1 MEDVTRRIER
11 EDIEAAFE
19 RIGGRTRRTP
29 VLDLEAG
36 AFGIDVPPI
45 ELKLELLQ
53 HTGSFKVRGAFNRI
67 LSADVPS
74 AGVIA
79 ASGGNFG
86 LAVAYAA
93 RELGH
98 KAEIFVPQTSPAAK
112 IQRIG
117 ALEAEVHV
125 IPGYYDEA
133 LEASRTRAAETGA
146 LVMHAYDQP
155 EVVAGQGTV
164 GLELSEQA
172 PDADTVLVAV
182 GGGGLIGGVAS
193 WFAGAVRVVGVEPE
207 RCPTLHAAL
216 AAGHPVDVDVGGI
229 AADSLGA
236 SCAGVIGFA
245 AAERFVERVVLVPD
259 DAIHDAQLRLWEEVR
274 IIAEPGGAASVAAL
288 LSGAYRP
295 EPNERVVALVCG
307 GNTDPASVTR

>member
-1 MEDVTRRIER
+1 MEDAAPKIER
-11 EDIEAAFE
+11 ADIEAAFG
-19 RIGGRTRRTP
+19 RIARRIRRTP
-29 VLDLEAG
+29 ILDLGPG
-36 AFGIDVPPI
+36 AFGVCAHL

-67 LSADVPS
+67 LSAEVPG

-98 KAEIFVPQTSPAAK
+98 KAEIFVPETSPAAK
-112 IQRIG
+112 IRRIG
-117 ALEAEVHV
+117 SLGAVVHV
-125 IPGYYDEA
+125 IPGYYEEA
-133 LEASRTRAAETGA
+133 FEASRTRAEETGA

-155 EVVAGQGTV
+155 EVVAGQGTL
-164 GLELSEQA
+164 GLELSQQV
-172 PDADTVLVAV
+172 PGADTVLIAV

-193 WFAGAVRVVGVEPE
+193 WFAGAVRVVGVEPD

-216 AAGHPVDVDVGGI
+216 AAGHPIDVDVGGI

-259 DAIHDAQLRLWEEVR
+259 EAIRDAQLRLWEEVR
-274 IIAEPGGAASVAAL
+274 LIAEAGGVTSLAAL
-288 LSGAYRP
+288 LCGAYRP

-307 GNTDPASVTR
+307 ANTDPTSLAR